1 MVEVTTFKVIGNV
14 TFIHL
19 KMSTQPIKIAKEK
32 DE

>member
-1 MVEVTTFKVIGNV
+1 MVVVTTSKVIGNA

-19 KMSTQPIKIAKEK
+19 NMPTQPIKIAKEK